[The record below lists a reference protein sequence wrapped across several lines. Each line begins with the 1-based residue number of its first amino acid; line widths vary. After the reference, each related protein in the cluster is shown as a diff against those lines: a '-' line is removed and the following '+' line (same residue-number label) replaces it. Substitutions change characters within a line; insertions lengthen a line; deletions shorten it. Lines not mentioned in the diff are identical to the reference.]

1 MGKNKS
7 VAMGDDELQKAAQFL
22 FEVGTMRK
30 INRIHRQ
37 LLLTDD
43 LSDNIATHSF
53 RVAIIGYILAK
64 MEGVNPEKVVLMC
77 LLHDIGESRTNDH
90 NWVHKRYTTEAE
102 LEILQEQLGSLPF
115 PDLFNIGQE
124 YSERKSREAIVAK
137 DADVLDQIILLR
149 EYAWQGNREAQ
160 EWLAGKKIKQPYNYL
175 KYTKTK
181 SAKTLGRVLYDQDPS
196 GWWRNLYTNVRKK

>member
-1 MGKNKS
+1 MNNE
-7 VAMGDDELQKAAQFL
+7 ELQKVAQFL

-30 INRIHRQ
+30 TIRMHRQ

-53 RVAIIGYILAK
+53 RVAVIGFFLAK
-64 MEGVNPEKVVLMC
+64 MESADPEKVVLMC

-102 LEILQEQLGSLPF
+102 SEILQEQLGILPF
-115 PDLFNIGQE
+115 PELFNIASE
-124 YSERKSREAIVAK
+124 YNERESKEAIIAK
-137 DADVLDQIILLR
+137 DADILDEVILLR

-160 EWLAGKKIKQPYNYL
+160 EWLGGKKINYIKYL
-175 KYTKTK
+175 KTE
-181 SAKTLGRVLYDQDPS
+181 SAKVLGKTLYDEDPS
-196 GWWRNLYTNVRKK
+196 SWWRNLYTNKRRSNDLG